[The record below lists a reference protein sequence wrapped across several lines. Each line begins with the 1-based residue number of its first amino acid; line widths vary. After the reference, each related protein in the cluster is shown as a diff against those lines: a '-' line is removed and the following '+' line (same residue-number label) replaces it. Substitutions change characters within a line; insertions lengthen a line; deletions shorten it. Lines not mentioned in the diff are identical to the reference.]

1 MYNLKNRL
9 AQYHH
14 RTAEANDD
22 GGELIIKVL
31 ERMGTKV
38 NLIVAAQEKQDF
50 SEVQKH
56 LEHFNDLYK
65 ALLTGLEHDV
75 DAGDQTSKAV
85 WDYLNRMF
93 AAVTRL
99 MKTKNKA
106 EGERI
111 SASFMRIAEVI
122 KGKLAEEKANTAS
135 VGTAKNPDMT
145 LDAYSKGAENAHV
158 KMSFSV

>member
-9 AQYHH
+9 AQYHQ

-38 NLIVAAQEKQDF
+38 NLIVAAQEKKDF

-56 LEHFNDLYK
+56 VDHFNDLYK

-85 WDYLNRMF
+85 WEYLNRMF

-99 MKTKNKA
+99 IKTKNKA

-111 SASFMRIAEVI
+111 AASFMRIAEVI
-122 KGKLAEEKANTAS
+122 KGKLAEEKTKKS
-135 VGTAKNPDMT
+135 DVDRSENPDMI
-145 LDAYSKGAENAHV
+145 LDAYSKGDENAHV